1 MQAFIVCTRM
11 TVVINYWVI
20 FIQQQFEYDLMNMNI
35 ELNLKIDYSSIIDTS
50 QPINRYIRQFLLPC
64 SQNDGYIYV
73 WFFWVYFL
81 KVFCRE
87 K

>member
-50 QPINRYIRQFLLPC
+50 
-64 SQNDGYIYV
+64 
-73 WFFWVYFL
+73 
-81 KVFCRE
+81 
-87 K
+87 

>member
-1 MQAFIVCTRM
+1 MQAFMVCTHM

-50 QPINRYIRQFLLPC
+50 RPIDRYIRQFFLPC
-64 SQNDGYIYV
+64 SQNDRYICKGLSFLSI
-73 WFFWVYFL
+73 FFKSFL
-81 KVFCRE
+81 
-87 K
+87 